1 MQVCT
6 VASGKAALMA
16 SGKPLRYIRPGGG
29 ASILAVYAHDKD
41 GDQVDE
47 IGSGEYDP
55 GMTVSVS
62 FTF

>member
-1 MQVCT
+1 
-6 VASGKAALMA
+6 MA